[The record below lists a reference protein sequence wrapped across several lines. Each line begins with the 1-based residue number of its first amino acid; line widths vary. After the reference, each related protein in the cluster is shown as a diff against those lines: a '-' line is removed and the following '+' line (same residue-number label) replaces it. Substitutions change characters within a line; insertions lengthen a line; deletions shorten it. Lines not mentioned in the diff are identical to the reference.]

1 MTNTIRMHTAMTTE
15 IPGWLAELNE
25 EDLHFLKRFLLVS
38 GSLKALAE
46 HYGVS
51 YPTVRARL
59 DRLIA
64 KVGVADD
71 DSLADPFR
79 RQLELL
85 LADGKLDPVVARAL
99 LASHRRAL
107 EEIAPRGERDG
118 MQE

>member
-1 MTNTIRMHTAMTTE
+1 MSTDTPR
-15 IPGWLAELNE
+15 WLAELNE

-64 KVGVADD
+64 KVRVADD
-71 DSLADPFR
+71 NSLTDPFR

-85 LADGKLDPVVARAL
+85 LADATLEAEVAHKLIEAYRKATAETRQEQGRD
-99 LASHRRAL
+99 
-107 EEIAPRGERDG
+107 EEKD
-118 MQE
+118 